1 MKQTE
6 ITTYIA
12 LGLSFINIIVSIYIA
27 TNQPKTN
34 RINPILEKQL
44 KEIFVPHQNPL
55 NKQLFKKITKNNVK
69 DIHSIL
75 ETLHTKIKD
84 TEIEFSLSFFT
95 VYYLDK
101 ITKIGIPISKKQF
114 KTYNKNYRQFSLYY
128 LHDLNKLRKNFGLP
142 KYNLRYRLWF
152 DLYPNKFQKILI
164 YLFLFIAFTIITII
178 YATFIIFL
186 FEKITEIVNK

>member
-114 KTYNKNYRQFSLYY
+114 KTYNKNYKEFSLYY

-152 DLYPNKFQKILI
+152 DLYPNKIQKILI
-164 YLFLFIAFTIITII
+164 YIFLVITFAIITII
-178 YATFIIFL
+178 YIYRLSI
-186 FEKITEIVNK
+186 

>member
-114 KTYNKNYRQFSLYY
+114 KTYNKNYKEFSLYY

-152 DLYPNKFQKILI
+152 DLYPNKIQKILI
-164 YLFLFIAFTIITII
+164 YIFLVITFAIITII
-178 YATFIIFL
+178 YIYRLSIW
-186 FEKITEIVNK
+186 KDYWNNK